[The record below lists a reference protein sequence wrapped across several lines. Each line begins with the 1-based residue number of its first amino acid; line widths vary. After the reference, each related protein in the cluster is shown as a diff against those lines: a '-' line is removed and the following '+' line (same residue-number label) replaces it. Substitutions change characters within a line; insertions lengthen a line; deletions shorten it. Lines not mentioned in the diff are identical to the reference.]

1 MLAFRTIGLNSISI
15 LVCSSDP
22 PAMAL
27 RVALPGTIFAPGL
40 TMFARLDAEYQKY
53 KLCHGNRALL
63 KNGSANMTST
73 YNKKEIYAQN
83 GRNLKTGFCITY

>member
-1 MLAFRTIGLNSISI
+1 MLEFRTTGLNSIPR
-15 LVCSSDP
+15 LVRSNDP

-40 TMFARLDAEYQKY
+40 TMFARLDAAYQKY

-63 KNGSANMTST
+63 KNGSPNMTST
-73 YNKKEIYAQN
+73 YNKKEIQA
-83 GRNLKTGFCITY
+83 